1 MSEDRARW
9 KRPGIRLAIL
19 LLIVLGGYFLS
30 IFVKQSWNFYRL
42 RRELREQERRV
53 ARMREENRALQELLE
68 AYNTPGG
75 REELVKRSLPFK
87 RVGERLIILV
97 TAEEGPQ
104 TPSRS
109 TEGVSLS
116 SEELAEL
123 PTWQLWLRV
132 VFPPASGP

>member
-1 MSEDRARW
+1 MSDERARW

-42 RRELREQERRV
+42 RRELQEQERRV
-53 ARMREENRALQELLE
+53 ARMQEENQALQQLLE
-68 AYNTPGG
+68 EYNTPGG

-87 RVGERLIILV
+87 RAGERLIILV
-97 TAEEGPQ
+97 TAEESPGTAFQPAGSKS
-104 TPSRS
+104 P
-109 TEGVSLS
+109 S
-116 SEELAEL
+116 SEELADL

-132 VFPPASGP
+132 VFPPPSGP

>member
-1 MSEDRARW
+1 MSNDRARW

-53 ARMREENRALQELLE
+53 AQMREENQALQRLLE
-68 AYNTPGG
+68 QYNTPGG

-87 RVGERLIILV
+87 RAGERLIILV
-97 TAEEGPQ
+97 TAEASPT
-104 TPSRS
+104 TPSRPAES
-109 TEGVSLS
+109 GSRS

-132 VFPPASGP
+132 VFPPATGP